1 MQSKL
6 CKKNGF
12 TFLNTIQ
19 PQNNT
24 TIEVL
29 IVGEDKKHRTS
40 SLVFKNVYDVLAYT
54 LNAIS
59 PSKAF
64 QISNHK

>member
-6 CKKNGF
+6 CKKNEF

-24 TIEVL
+24 IIEVL
-29 IVGEDKKHRTS
+29 IVGEDKKYRTS
-40 SLVFKNVYDVLAYT
+40 SLVFKHVYDVLDYT
-54 LNAIS
+54 LNVIS
-59 PSKAF
+59 PF
-64 QISNHK
+64 